1 LAKVPGPWIDVSLP
15 LTANLPTWP
24 GDPPFQLR
32 RVQSIAAGD
41 AANVSELSCVV
52 HTGTHVDAPLHF
64 IDGAAAVESLPLDAL
79 MGPCTVVGADPGQGE
94 LLPADLPRLPDS
106 TRILF
111 RTPNSRRWSQ
121 PAAGFAR
128 DFAAV
133 GEALAAELVRRG
145 TRLVGVDYLSV
156 EPFDSPGHPVHK
168 TLLAAGIVVV
178 EGLDL
183 SAVAPGPYELCCLPL
198 KLVGSDGSPAR
209 VLLRWI

>member
-1 LAKVPGPWIDVSLP
+1 VPGPWIDASLP
-15 LTANLPTWP
+15 LTAGLPTWP
-24 GDPPFQLR
+24 GDPSFRLS

-64 IDGAAAVESLPLDAL
+64 IDGAAAVESLPLDVL
-79 MGPCTVVGADPGQGE
+79 VGPCTVIGADPGQGD
-94 LLPADLPRLPDS
+94 LLPADLEQLRDPE
-106 TRILF
+106 RILF

-121 PAAGFAR
+121 PEAGFAR
-128 DFAAV
+128 DYVAV
-133 GEALAAELVRRG
+133 GDALATELVRRG

-156 EPFDSPGHPVHK
+156 ERFDSPDHVVHK

-183 SAVAPGPYELCCLPL
+183 SAVRPGRYELICLPL
-198 KLVGSDGSPAR
+198 RLVGSDGSPAR
-209 VLLRWI
+209 VLLRAL